1 MEYDKSLISEVFL
14 IMSSSF
20 SSLANRFSMFDFS
33 CVFVLPMAS
42 MATPTLS
49 SVSFEYSAFQ

>member
-33 CVFVLPMAS
+33 
-42 MATPTLS
+42 
-49 SVSFEYSAFQ
+49 